1 MAMAFHMQRVVVC
14 RRQLGGF
21 TIMVRRLSQILLIIF
36 CFVMN
41 HVRSFIPSETCSAYY
56 GKMRHKSLKKRG
68 STNCALNGIAEWRDG
83 LLSSPLSSQSTIIS
97 KLHLLAFPVSNVMLP
112 GQHLTV
118 RLKEGRF
125 FDLLEE
131 SIEDHNSIVGM
142 ALMDDD
148 GLLSSGCLP
157 LCEIVAMDVNAGYRG
172 RIDIDAT
179 LRCVGRAKLLHLDQ
193 MIPTMMGT
201 CVEIL
206 GDEHDKL
213 DEKDESDNDSLD
225 AAQQVIDQIQS
236 RLQELG
242 TTIADR
248 NTGGDDEAAYNYMKR
263 YHEAHEILKSF
274 LVSSICDYNT
284 PHGGADGETARNNEK
299 RERNI
304 SRHYDL
310 QASSWAVFHCLSCFK
325 SLPPQLISDVLSST
339 KLIDRLKMGIKA
351 IVEEEKLIRTST
363 RNEDEGNP
371 NVGNDTATRKFLF
384 VNDNDSDSNGRGLL
398 IFDEETDFQ

>member
-1 MAMAFHMQRVVVC
+1 
-14 RRQLGGF
+14 
-21 TIMVRRLSQILLIIF
+21 MVRRLSQILLIIF

-41 HVRSFIPSETCSAYY
+41 HVRSFILPSETCSAYY
-56 GKMRHKSLKKRG
+56 GKMRHKSLKKRR

-242 TTIADR
+242 TDSAHR
-248 NTGGDDEAAYNYMKR
+248 STGGDDDAVYNNYMKR
-263 YHEAHEILKSF
+263 YHKAHEVIKSVI
-274 LVSSICDYNT
+274 VSSMLTYSSIDYNT
-284 PHGGADGETARNNEK
+284 PQERADGETARKNEK
-299 RERNI
+299 RARNI

-310 QASSWAVFHCLSCFK
+310 QASSWAVFHCLSCFNRC
-325 SLPPQLISDVLSST
+325 PPQLISDVLSST
-339 KLIDRLKMGIKA
+339 KLIDRLQIGIKA
-351 IVEEEKLIRTST
+351 IVEEEKLIRTAPRRET
-363 RNEDEGNP
+363 EANANI
-371 NVGNDTATRKFLF
+371 GNDTPMRKIRV
-384 VNDNDSDSNGRGLL
+384 VNDNDSDFDGRGLFS
-398 IFDEETDFQ
+398 FDEETDFQ